1 MAREMSSFLDSSLS
15 TSVLYRSSSALSSS
29 SLALA
34 FSTVI
39 TNSSGAA
46 LNRSR
51 MSEIVSVR
59 DVVDDDPREVND
71 EDG

>member
-1 MAREMSSFLDSSLS
+1 MIIHPSRLFFFMFF
-15 TSVLYRSSSALSSS
+15 TSS

-59 DVVDDDPREVND
+59 DVVDDDPRDVND
-71 EDG
+71 VDG

>member
-1 MAREMSSFLDSSLS
+1 MIIQQGFFFFII
-15 TSVLYRSSSALSSS
+15 TSS

-39 TNSSGAA
+39 TKSSGEA

-51 MSEIVSVR
+51 MSEIDSVR
-59 DVVDDDPREVND
+59 ETDEDPREEDD